1 MYENSHICTAV
12 ERDHFHFKFFL
23 LSFQVLVAIHPTRNA
38 RSRISKARGKIE
50 RKAVST
56 EYSTLLGLQPEVAF
70 AQYFDVDT
78 KLWKPLAS
86 VAQLDEMTGVC
97 CSAELIGSYL
107 FVVTEVQMQ
116 VRKDRDYVVYRYHIL
131 NNKWEKLPEL
141 KIRESYDP
149 RESYNLWES
158 FELWDIRNKICA
170 CSVSGYLYVITQS
183 NPPQRYS
190 LSTGVWQAGEEL
202 NFVKNVQ
209 RDKERIES
217 VAATVMN
224 CKIYVIHGYRAVD
237 DRKWVNKPAVVHCFD
252 PEKNEWERKA
262 STCHPHFGSSI
273 FVVNNRLCVAG
284 GFNSRGV
291 SSVELYD
298 KRKDTWSV
306 VEQKRIPPN
315 NLGAF
320 EIERRV
326 YFLINNFP
334 IDSGIRIL
342 PEENYPVH
350 LGDEWENLAKVRR
363 GAVLCYLPVKKE
375 NLR

>member
-1 MYENSHICTAV
+1 M
-12 ERDHFHFKFFL
+12 
-23 LSFQVLVAIHPTRNA
+23 AIYPTRMYGSEWGTRA
-38 RSRISKARGKIE
+38 DFC
-50 RKAVST
+50 
-56 EYSTLLGLQPEVAF
+56 PELAF
-70 AQYFDVDT
+70 ARYFDVDT

-86 VAQLDEMTGVC
+86 VAQLDERIDVC

-107 FVVTEVQMQ
+107 FVVTGVQVEPEMQ
-116 VRKDRDYVVYRYHIL
+116 VACVVYRYHIL
-131 NNKWEKLPEL
+131 NNKWEKLPGL
-141 KIRESYDP
+141 KIRESY
-149 RESYNLWES
+149 
-158 FELWDIRNKICA
+158 ELWDTRGKICV
-170 CSVSGYLYVITQS
+170 CSVSGYLYVISLS

-209 RDKERIES
+209 HDKERFDS

-224 CKIYVIHGYRAVD
+224 CKIYVIHGYQAV
-237 DRKWVNKPAVVHCFD
+237 KPAVVHCFD

-262 STCHPHFGSSI
+262 STCHPHFESSI

-284 GFNSRGV
+284 ISNSIRNLMRDHPP
-291 SSVELYD
+291 VELYD
-298 KRKDTWSV
+298 ERKDTWSV

-334 IDSGIRIL
+334 IDSGIRIP

-350 LGDEWENLAKVRR
+350 LGEWENLAKVSEN
-363 GAVLCYLPVKKE
+363 AVLCYLPVKKE

>member
-1 MYENSHICTAV
+1 M
-12 ERDHFHFKFFL
+12 
-23 LSFQVLVAIHPTRNA
+23 AIRPTKDS
-38 RSRISKARGKIE
+38 RSETLEMNRWVRGNIPV
-50 RKAVST
+50 RAVSLSSECLT
-56 EYSTLLGLQPEVAF
+56 FPCHQSDAL

-86 VAQLDEMTGVC
+86 VAQLGEITEVYY
-97 CSAELIGSYL
+97 SAELIGNYL
-107 FVVTEVQMQ
+107 YVVWRSIIME
-116 VRKDRDYVVYRYHIL
+116 YFVYRYHVL
-131 NNKWEKLPEL
+131 NNTWEKLPKLNILEY
-141 KIRESYDP
+141 KDESCGPP
-149 RESYNLWES
+149 R
-158 FELWDIRNKICA
+158 ICS
-170 CSVSGYLYVITQS
+170 CSVGGYLYVISQS
-183 NPPQRYS
+183 NPPQRYD
-190 LSTGVWQAGEEL
+190 LSSNVWQAGEKL
-202 NFVKNVQ
+202 NFPQ
-209 RDKERIES
+209 HEGFFHS

-224 CKIYVIHGYRAVD
+224 CKIYVIHGCKESDYVD
-237 DRKWVNKPAVVHCFD
+237 KPAVVHCFD

-284 GFNSRGV
+284 GSNSSREGAHP
-291 SSVELYD
+291 SVELYD

-334 IDSGIRIL
+334 IDSGIRIP

-350 LGDEWENLAKVRR
+350 LGEWENLAKVSEN
-363 GAVLCYLPVKKE
+363 AVLCYLPVKKE
-375 NLR
+375 NIR

>member
-1 MYENSHICTAV
+1 M
-12 ERDHFHFKFFL
+12 
-23 LSFQVLVAIHPTRNA
+23 AIHPTRMYGSEWRTRA
-38 RSRISKARGKIE
+38 DFCHE
-50 RKAVST
+50 
-56 EYSTLLGLQPEVAF
+56 LAF
-70 AQYFDVDT
+70 ARYFDVDT

-86 VAQLDEMTGVC
+86 VAQLDERIDVC
-97 CSAELIGSYL
+97 CYAELIGSYL
-107 FVVTEVQMQ
+107 FVVTKVQMQ

-141 KIRESYDP
+141 KIRESYDLCNP
-149 RESYNLWES
+149 

-209 RDKERIES
+209 RDKERFGF

-224 CKIYVIHGYRAVD
+224 CKIYVIHGYQAVD
-237 DRKWVNKPAVVHCFD
+237 NHTWVDKPAVVHCFD

-262 STCHPHFGSSI
+262 STCHPHFDSSI

-284 GFNSRGV
+284 ASHRNRTGAQV
-291 SSVELYD
+291 VELYD
-298 KRKDTWSV
+298 KRNDTWSV
-306 VEQKRIPPN
+306 VEQKHIPKN

-334 IDSGIRIL
+334 IDSGIRIP

-350 LGDEWENLAKVRR
+350 LGDEWENLAKVS
-363 GAVLCYLPVKKE
+363 GEAVLCYLPVKKE